1 MPVSE
6 VKTIIIGSGIS
17 GLSSA
22 HFLAKKTNDFLL
34 LEAKNRL
41 GGILQTIKE
50 DNFICEN
57 GPNTLL
63 LNNDA
68 IIELVKDCGLWEDVI
83 YPSKQT
89 NKNRYVL
96 NRNEIVNIPLN
107 IKSFIS
113 SPPVET

>member
-17 GLSSA
+17 GMSSA
-22 HFLAKKTNDFLL
+22 HFLAKKTDDFLL
-34 LEAKNRL
+34 LEATNKL
-41 GGILQTIKE
+41 GGILQTVKE

-63 LNNDA
+63 LNNEA

-83 YPSKQT
+83 YPSKLISQ
-89 NKNRYVL
+89 NRYVL
-96 NRNEIVNIPLN
+96 NHNE
-107 IKSFIS
+107 
-113 SPPVET
+113 